1 MVAPPRFELGKGTH
15 FECAGCAVL
24 LNPRGHNSLLEC
36 LYRTYEVRTV
46 VLGSLDGIRTHTT
59 EILSLLTAATLVY
72 EAMKP
77 DVTLMQLDGYLGS
90 TLKYAANI

>member
-1 MVAPPRFELGKGTH
+1 M
-15 FECAGCAVL
+15 
-24 LNPRGHNSLLEC
+24 
-36 LYRTYEVRTV
+36 RTV